1 MFMVFLVGCMADPPK
16 GDGTNPPSRDP
27 FEADRTSMVLK
38 QLRSRD
44 ISDEKVLVAMA
55 KVPRHLFVPSALR
68 SMAYSDGPL
77 PIGSEQTISQ
87 PYIVAYMTQAL
98 ELKPGA
104 KVLEIGTGSGYQ
116 AAVLGEI
123 AGEVFTIEIVPELA
137 KSAEEIL
144 GKLGYRNIHVR
155 SGDGY
160 QGWPDKAPFD
170 AIIVTAA
177 PDHIPQPLI
186 DQLAPGGRLVIP
198 VGTGNQEMMILTRT
212 SGGVVSRRTIAVR
225 FVPMTGEAEKDR
237 P

>member
-16 GDGTNPPSRDP
+16 ADGTNPPSRDP

-98 ELKPGA
+98 ELKPGVPGFQ
-104 KVLEIGTGSGYQ
+104 KVLIQ
-116 AAVLGEI
+116 QCNC
-123 AGEVFTIEIVPELA
+123 P
-137 KSAEEIL
+137 
-144 GKLGYRNIHVR
+144 
-155 SGDGY
+155 
-160 QGWPDKAPFD
+160 
-170 AIIVTAA
+170 
-177 PDHIPQPLI
+177 
-186 DQLAPGGRLVIP
+186 
-198 VGTGNQEMMILTRT
+198 
-212 SGGVVSRRTIAVR
+212 
-225 FVPMTGEAEKDR
+225 
-237 P
+237 